1 MQLHLDYETSS
12 EADITEVGLHNY
24 STHPSTKALML
35 AWAFDEDEPVL
46 WFPHLDLMP
55 RIVLDAFHNPSID
68 LVAFSSPFERYITRD
83 VFGIDIPIER
93 WQDPQASARYLSLPA
108 HLGDVCNVLGLP
120 LELRKDGV
128 GKDLIK
134 LLSVPQKR
142 TKTELKK
149 NPSLA
154 PTYFNTYLT
163 HPKQFAL
170 FGEYCLQDVRAE
182 REVARRERM
191 LGAFPLPPRER
202 KIWIFDQKVN
212 DRGIPVDRKFV
223 LNAFALAN
231 RNKLEKLKEQNK
243 QTGLKN
249 ANSGTQLLPWVR
261 ERGWLLSNLRK
272 QNIELVLK
280 DKTVEL
286 SNECR
291 QVLTSRLEAGSI
303 SYKKLEAIL
312 ANVSPDDRLRGQF
325 VYMGSARC
333 GRWAGNAVQ
342 LHNMARPDGVFEDLD
357 VVEKARKFIY
367 EANYSELKTAFKKDE
382 EKLRP
387 LEDPCY
393 SPLIITKNII
403 RTVFI
408 APPKKRLNVCDLN
421 AIETRV
427 AAWVAECDALLQV
440 FKDGKDPYLDF
451 AVKMTGIPYEKL
463 AAGIKSKDKKIKAE
477 AKRHRQIAKP
487 GVLGAVYRL
496 GGGGWGHD
504 KNGDSIKTGLWGYAE
519 AMGVEMEQEQAA
531 SVVKIFRLAYREIGG
546 SPDREGFLGG
556 IWYTLENAVM
566 DVLNGVKTVRKV
578 GPEGCIVI
586 DKITITGRDPM
597 LRIKLPSGRYLH
609 YLDASIQWAQ
619 MPWTKKRT
627 EITDD
632 GKFVVIEEPVYK
644 EAFTYYGMNQTTKQW
659 DLIISH
665 GGKIFENIVQAI
677 ARDVLADKLLE
688 FEEAGFET
696 VGHVHDEGICLSDD
710 DTFTRGSAYMEAI
723 MDTPVDWAPTLPLGS
738 EGFESYY
745 YHK

>member
-1 MQLHLDYETSS
+1 LLHLDYETSS

-24 STHPSTKALML
+24 SIHPSTKALML
-35 AWAFDEDEPVL
+35 AWAFDEDEPQI

-55 RIVLDAFHNPSID
+55 RILLDAFHNPAID

-108 HLGDVCNVLGLP
+108 HLGEVCNVLGLP
-120 LELRKDGV
+120 LELRKDDV

-134 LLSVPQKR
+134 LLSMPQKR

-149 NPSLA
+149 NPALA

-163 HPKQFAL
+163 HPKEFAL

-182 REVARRERM
+182 REVARRERI

-212 DRGIPVDRKFV
+212 DRGIPVDRGFV
-223 LNAFALAN
+223 LNAFGLAS
-231 RNKLEKLKEQNK
+231 RNKKEKLEEQNV
-243 QTGLKN
+243 QTGLAN
-249 ANSGTQLLPWVR
+249 ANSGKQLLPWVK
-261 ERGWLLSNLRK
+261 ERGWPLSNLRK
-272 QNIELVLK
+272 QNIEVVLK
-280 DKTVEL
+280 DSRVTL
-286 SNECR
+286 TNECR
-291 QVLTSRLEAGSI
+291 QVLNSRMEAGSI

-312 ANVSPDDRLRGQF
+312 SNVSPDNRLRGQF

-342 LHNMARPDGVFEDLD
+342 LHNMARPDGTFEDLENVD
-357 VVEKARKFIY
+357 KARQYIY
-367 EANYSELKTAFKKDE
+367 SADYESLKSAFEKDG
-382 EKLRP
+382 KA
-387 LEDPCY
+387 Y
-393 SPLIITKNII
+393 SPLIIIKNLI
-403 RTVFI
+403 RTVFV
-408 APPKKRLNVCDLN
+408 APPDKRFNVCDLN

-427 AAWVAECDALLQV
+427 GAWVAECKSLLDV
-440 FKDGKDPYLDF
+440 FERGEDPYLSF
-451 AVKMTGIPYEKL
+451 AVKLTGIPYEKL
-463 AAGIKSKDKKIKAE
+463 LYDLKKNPDKIAKAF
-477 AKRHRQIAKP
+477 AKLQRQFAKP
-487 GVLGAVYRL
+487 GVLGAIYRL
-496 GGGGWGHD
+496 GGGGWGKD
-504 KNGDSIKTGLWGYAE
+504 KNDDLIKTGLFGYAA
-519 AMGVEMEQEQAA
+519 AMGIDITEEQAA
-531 SVVKIFRLAYREIGG
+531 TIVKIFRDSYPEICG
-546 SPDREGFLGG
+546 PPEGDFEGG
-556 IWYTLENAVM
+556 IWYKLENAVM
-566 DVLNGVKTVRKV
+566 DVLRGVKTIRKL

-586 DKITITGRDPM
+586 DKITINGRLPM

-609 YLDASIQWAQ
+609 YMDASIQWAR

-627 EITDD
+627 EITAD

-644 EAFTYYGMNQTTKQW
+644 QAFTYYGMNQTTKTW

-688 FEEAGFET
+688 FEDAGFET

-710 DTFTRGSAYMEAI
+710 NLIRGSAHLEAI

-738 EGFESYY
+738 EGFQSYY